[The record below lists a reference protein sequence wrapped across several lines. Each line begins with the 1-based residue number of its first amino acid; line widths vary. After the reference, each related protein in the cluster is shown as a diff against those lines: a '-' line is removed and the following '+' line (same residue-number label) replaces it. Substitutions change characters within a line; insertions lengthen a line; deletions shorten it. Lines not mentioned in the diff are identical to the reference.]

1 MKALLIKKLH
11 ILLKALGL
19 EADKESIY
27 SGYGVS
33 SSKDMTLEELKEL
46 VTTLEKRADQPQQE
60 EDEDR
65 RKLISRCLTIITSP
79 GWIGYPSDQWDE
91 INNLVKSRSIGMGKM
106 LYQMSSV
113 ELKACRERLI
123 MAHTNKLRY
132 KNRHE
137 YFANLEKQKPPQ
149 QRYETMLLKT
159 NNIVS

>member
-46 VTTLEKRADQPQQE
+46 VTTLEKRADQPQQVKD
-60 EDEDR
+60 DE
-65 RKLISRCLTIITSP
+65 RKLLISNCLTIIT
-79 GWIGYPSDQWDE
+79 GVKWIGYPNGAWDE
-91 INNLVKSRSIGMGKM
+91 INNLVRSNHIGMGKT
-106 LYQMSSV
+106 LNQMNAE
-113 ELKACRERLI
+113 ELKSCRKRLI
-123 MAHTNKLRY
+123 MAHTNGLRY
-132 KNRHE
+132 NNRHE
-137 YFANLEKQKPPQ
+137 YFTKLRQPER
-149 QRYETMLLKT
+149 RYETMLLKT